1 MKDEKHSKR
10 NSLERPYNSNTW
22 TTARYNS
29 FIKSALRSASQRWPP
44 RWDVLNEAKQGKK
57 INRSTGRLAEHYKCN
72 LCKGSFPAKEIE
84 VNHIVPVV
92 PVEGF
97 STWDEVIKRMYCE
110 KPGLEVVCKPCH
122 KNITKG
128 ENEQR
133 KLSNPE

>member
-1 MKDEKHSKR
+1 MSKDK
-10 NSLERPYNSNTW
+10 PYNNGQW
-22 TTARYNS
+22 TSARYNS

-57 INRSTGRLAEHYKCN
+57 INRASGRLAEHYKCN
-72 LCKGSFPAKEIE
+72 RCKDSFPAKEIE

-97 STWDEVIKRMYCE
+97 STWDEVIRRMYCE
-110 KPGLEVVCKPCH
+110 KDGLETLCKPCH
-122 KNITKG
+122 KLITKG

-133 KLSNPE
+133 KNISGE